1 MVRLGEENKRVP
13 VPDVKGKDEAT
24 AKKTLTDNGF
34 QVTVE
39 TTENAD
45 GVADGCVASQS
56 ISAGTEADPGT
67 TVTIYVYH
75 APAATPVPT
84 TNPDDSGTGGGET
97 TTSEWRCNVQLV
109 QPENYSGGLVQL
121 LLVQNVNGQN
131 VETVILEGQTITF
144 PYIVSVKGADGVE
157 TGTIYLQEMVAGEYV
172 ERGHYS
178 NVPFKQVEAGN

>member
-1 MVRLGEENKRVP
+1 MISRSFLVNESI
-13 VPDVKGKDEAT
+13 
-24 AKKTLTDNGF
+24 AKKTLTDSGF

-39 TTENAD
+39 TTETAE
-45 GVADGCVASQS
+45 GVEDGCVASQS

-84 TNPDDSGTGGGET
+84 TEPDDPGTEDGET
-97 TTSEWRCNVQLV
+97 PTSEWRCNVQLV

-157 TGTIYLQEMVAGEYV
+157 TGTIYLKEMVDGEYV

-178 NVPFKQVEAGN
+178 NVPFKKVESGN